1 MCITPVNAVFLV
13 LEDQFLRTKAIRGQQ
28 DKTSSMWVQGTKAC
42 LGWDREPQGGSHA
55 CTAVVDLWLQLL
67 QLCLHLSHKLPRG
80 PADSLARQGSMDH
93 ALDPALDIRS
103 QVAVL
108 VKSYQASLQEL
119 MTQLLVHWKV
129 YCHCCILN
137 HSLFVLSSMH
147 QSWFFELS
155 RQLVTGHMPVFV
167 LLIPLLMQLLHH
179 AKFTCTKHRQPVIS
193 ASLGAVA

>member
-1 MCITPVNAVFLV
+1 ML
-13 LEDQFLRTKAIRGQQ
+13 
-28 DKTSSMWVQGTKAC
+28 VQGTKAC

-129 YCHCCILN
+129 RSYYC
-137 HSLFVLSSMH
+137 SLKLVLMS
-147 QSWFFELS
+147 
-155 RQLVTGHMPVFV
+155 T
-167 LLIPLLMQLLHH
+167 LHH
-179 AKFTCTKHRQPVIS
+179 VSFILPVYNLIKSALSAGAFPFCSLTEASCLQESVMGSAQHAKQI
-193 ASLGAVA
+193 